1 MISDRHYRALDRR
14 TAGQQIG
21 AHTMEEKQM
30 RQVIKKF
37 DEKKRL
43 FSNKSQEVHID
54 LPDPLNTLSI
64 SGRVTQGD
72 LRITQ

>member
-1 MISDRHYRALDRR
+1 MISDRHYRYLDRR
-14 TAGQQIG
+14 SAGQQIG

-37 DEKKRL
+37 DEKKKL
-43 FSNKSQEVHID
+43 FSNRPSEVHLD
-54 LPDPLNTLSI
+54 LPEPLHTLNI
-64 SGRVTQGD
+64 PGRVTQGD

>member
-1 MISDRHYRALDRR
+1 MISDRHYRHLDRR

-37 DEKKRL
+37 DEKKRS
-43 FSNKSQEVHID
+43 FSNKPSDVHLD
-54 LPDPLNTLSI
+54 LPDPLHILNI
-64 SGRVTQGD
+64 PGRVTQGD
-72 LRITQ
+72 LRINQ